1 VNKGGQDA
9 RRLER
14 RAHVEK
20 PSDRSGT
27 DDGDKESDRSS
38 NGSSFDLERDMGN
51 GCGRTF
57 EY

>member
-1 VNKGGQDA
+1 
-9 RRLER
+9 LER